1 MKKIIS
7 LIAVTSILLMG
18 LVSCNIEA
26 ERSYTGP
33 LKIVVTGLPT
43 GEDAECTALAL
54 FCNLNNWKADK
65 VNGSDIYIADIEDD
79 GTATFSIDSYPY
91 SEKLQCQFTPMA
103 SRSTVLN
110 ESTWW
115 AKAISGSDKYA
126 DDKNNLVYDF
136 LSRGVVETL
145 TLKLRASD
153 KEKVGTKRLHY
164 KPHTTALK
172 GK

>member
-18 LVSCNIEA
+18 LVSCNIKA
-26 ERSYTGP
+26 ERSYAGA

-65 VNGSDIYIADIEDD
+65 INGSDIYIADIEDD
-79 GTATFSIDSYPY
+79 GTATFSIDSYSY

-110 ESTWW
+110 DSTWW

-136 LSRGVVETL
+136 LSRGVVG
-145 TLKLRASD
+145 TLKLEIPAAD
-153 KEKVGTKRLHY
+153 KAKVGTTRLHY
-164 KPHTTALK
+164 TPHTTVLK
-172 GK
+172 GE

>member
-18 LVSCNIEA
+18 LVSCNIEV
-26 ERSYTGP
+26 ERAYTGP

-115 AKAISGSDKYA
+115 AKAISGSDKYE

-164 KPHTTALK
+164 TPHTTVLK
-172 GK
+172 GE